1 MKPFRSS
8 SSSRSICVGHGDER
22 LGVTPQHDVER
33 CLLHTTDRVN
43 RTHKCPDL
51 QLEGFSAAPKASTRH
66 SGELLSGRIYT
77 QRRGAKEREKQG
89 SLAVPRLYRLEC
101 YRDAMERR
109 AEGVTDQSAPVDTRR
124 SDDVEWCLL
133 HTTDRVNGT
142 DTFGGPDLQLEGF
155 SAAPKASTQLM
166 GSFCQAE
173 STHRP
178 RGAKERGKQ
187 AL

>member
-1 MKPFRSS
+1 MVLAWQSQRVSISS
-8 SSSRSICVGHGDER
+8 AEWLVGAHCLNWCTCTN
-22 LGVTPQHDVER
+22 LGDVER
-33 CLLHTTDRVN
+33 
-43 RTHKCPDL
+43 
-51 QLEGFSAAPKASTRH
+51 S
-66 SGELLSGRIYT
+66 
-77 QRRGAKEREKQG
+77 
-89 SLAVPRLYRLEC
+89 
-101 YRDAMERR
+101 
-109 AEGVTDQSAPVDTRR
+109 
-124 SDDVEWCLL
+124 LL

>member
-1 MKPFRSS
+1 MTTPCDLATAVTLSNIYFTRPIGSTGLMGARISNRKVSLP
-8 SSSRSICVGHGDER
+8 HPR
-22 LGVTPQHDVER
+22 L
-33 CLLHTTDRVN
+33 LLSD
-43 RTHKCPDL
+43 
-51 QLEGFSAAPKASTRH
+51 
-66 SGELLSGRIYT
+66 GELIHHHV
-77 QRRGAKEREKQG
+77 E
-89 SLAVPRLYRLEC
+89 
-101 YRDAMERR
+101 
-109 AEGVTDQSAPVDTRR
+109 QS
-124 SDDVEWCLL
+124 LL